1 MRPCA
6 DCGKRSRARGSRFH
20 ELGNLHLDRSEKA
33 VNKSTVTDRG
43 APRTGNPG
51 IPHSLRNVGYAKLCQ
66 PLLQHQKC
74 RLRAALPTS
83 REQRARYGA
92 PLDSWH
98 KEIFGLLLRGR
109 RSHWSVILDFW
120 HKEIFG
126 LLAGLALLVSF
137 CWTPACLAQPPRVVV
152 IHLDDTIQPI
162 SADYL
167 ARGLDLAAAQHAS
180 AVLIE
185 INTPGGLLDSMRQMV
200 SKMIAS
206 PVPVIVYVA
215 PSGSRA
221 GSAGFFLLQAA
232 DVAAMAPGSNAGAA
246 HPVVEGGKLD
256 DIMKQKL
263 ENDTAAFL
271 RSYVARRGRNV
282 AAAEDA
288 VRASKSYSDKEALQ
302 LNLIDVIAPDDA
314 TLLNTVDGR
323 TITRFDGSKVVLHTR
338 DAQLV
343 AVNPTLREEILD
355 RLTDPNL
362 AVLVLVVGGLLI
374 YVEFNT
380 PGTIVPGT
388 LGTILVLLA
397 LFALN
402 LLPVR
407 YTSVMLLAAAFVL
420 LILEAKFASHGVLAA
435 AGIVALVIGAL
446 TLVDG
451 PIPELRVHLATAL
464 STGLA
469 FGLITVFLLR
479 LALRARRSKVR
490 MGGDAMIGQIAVVT
504 LPLAP
509 SGQVMVNGELWQ
521 AESATP
527 AGRGEQVRVR
537 GLRDLT
543 LLVERVP

>member
-1 MRPCA
+1 MNR
-6 DCGKRSRARGSRFH
+6 
-20 ELGNLHLDRSEKA
+20 
-33 VNKSTVTDRG
+33 
-43 APRTGNPG
+43 
-51 IPHSLRNVGYAKLCQ
+51 I
-66 PLLQHQKC
+66 
-74 RLRAALPTS
+74 
-83 REQRARYGA
+83 
-92 PLDSWH
+92 
-98 KEIFGLLLRGR
+98 
-109 RSHWSVILDFW
+109 
-120 HKEIFG
+120 
-126 LLAGLALLVSF
+126 LLACSALILSCCGTLA
-137 CWTPACLAQPPRVVV
+137 CMAQQKPEVVL

-162 SADYL
+162 SADYM
-167 ARGLDLAAAQHAS
+167 ARGLDVAAAQHAS

-185 INTPGGLLDSMRQMV
+185 INTPGGLLDSTRHMV
-200 SKMIAS
+200 SRILAS

-221 GSAGFFLLQAA
+221 GSAGFFLLEAA

-246 HPVVEGGKLD
+246 HPVVEGGAKLD

-282 AAAEDA
+282 TAAEDA
-288 VRASKSYSDKEALQ
+288 IRASKSYSDQEALQ
-302 LNLIDVIAPDDA
+302 LKLIDLIAPNDRD
-314 TLLNTVDGR
+314 LLNTVDGR
-323 TITRFDGSKVVLHTR
+323 TITRFDGSTMVLHTR
-338 DAQLV
+338 DARLV
-343 AVNPTLREEILD
+343 AIEPTVREKILD

-362 AVLVLVVGGLLI
+362 AVLVLVIGGLLI

-380 PGTIVPGT
+380 PGTIIPGT

-397 LFALN
+397 IFSLN

-420 LILEAKFASHGVLAA
+420 LILEAHFATHGILGA
-435 AGIVALVIGAL
+435 AGILALVIGSL
-446 TLVDG
+446 TLVDA

-479 LALRARRSKVR
+479 LALKARRGKSR

-504 LPLAP
+504 QPLAP

-521 AESATP
+521 AESAIP
-527 AGRGEQVRVR
+527 AAAGEQVRVR

>member
-1 MRPCA
+1 
-6 DCGKRSRARGSRFH
+6 
-20 ELGNLHLDRSEKA
+20 
-33 VNKSTVTDRG
+33 VNRVL
-43 APRTGNPG
+43 A
-51 IPHSLRNVGYAKLCQ
+51 
-66 PLLQHQKC
+66 
-74 RLRAALPTS
+74 
-83 REQRARYGA
+83 
-92 PLDSWH
+92 
-98 KEIFGLLLRGR
+98 IFALLLASTG
-109 RSHWSVILDFW
+109 WA
-120 HKEIFG
+120 E
-126 LLAGLALLVSF
+126 
-137 CWTPACLAQPPRVVV
+137 QPRVIVM
-152 IHLDDTIQPI
+152 HLDDTIQPV

-185 INTPGGLLDSMRQMV
+185 LDTPGGLLDSMRQIV
-200 SKMIAS
+200 GKVLAS

-221 GSAGFFLLQAA
+221 GSAGFFLLEAA

-246 HPVVEGGKLD
+246 HPVVMGAKLD

-288 VRASKSYSDKEALQ
+288 VRASKSYSDKEAQQ
-302 LNLIDVIAPDDA
+302 LNLIDAIAPDETA
-314 TLLNTVDGR
+314 LLTMLDGR
-323 TITRFDGSKVVLHTR
+323 SITRFDGSKVVLHTR

-343 AVNPTLREEILD
+343 AVEPTLREKILD

-362 AVLVLVVGGLLI
+362 AVLVLVIGGLLI
-374 YVEFNT
+374 YVEFNA

-388 LGTILVLLA
+388 LGTIMVLIA

-407 YTSVMLLAAAFVL
+407 YTSVMLLVAAFVL
-420 LILEAKFASHGVLAA
+420 LILEAHFATHGVLGG
-435 AGIVALVIGAL
+435 AGILALVFGAL

-451 PIPELRVHLATAL
+451 PIPELRVHPATAL
-464 STGLA
+464 SAGLA

-479 LALRARRSKVR
+479 LALRARRSKSRTGV
-490 MGGDAMIGQIAVVT
+490 DAMIGEIAVVIQ
-504 LPLAP
+504 PLAP
-509 SGQVMVNGELWQ
+509 SGQVMVNGEIWQ

-527 AGRGEQVRVR
+527 AAPGERVRVR
-537 GLRDLT
+537 ELRDLT

>member
-1 MRPCA
+1 MNR
-6 DCGKRSRARGSRFH
+6 
-20 ELGNLHLDRSEKA
+20 
-33 VNKSTVTDRG
+33 
-43 APRTGNPG
+43 
-51 IPHSLRNVGYAKLCQ
+51 I
-66 PLLQHQKC
+66 LL
-74 RLRAALPTS
+74 ASSA
-83 REQRARYGA
+83 
-92 PLDSWH
+92 
-98 KEIFGLLLRGR
+98 LLLSCCG
-109 RSHWSVILDFW
+109 IL
-120 HKEIFG
+120 
-126 LLAGLALLVSF
+126 
-137 CWTPACLAQPPRVVV
+137 ACEAQQTQQNPEVVV

-162 SADYL
+162 SADYM

-200 SKMIAS
+200 SRVLAS

-221 GSAGFFLLQAA
+221 GSAGFFILEAA

-246 HPVVEGGKLD
+246 HPVVEGGPKLD

-288 VRASKSYSDKEALQ
+288 VRASKSYSDQEALQ
-302 LNLIDVIAPDDA
+302 LKLIDLVAPDDA
-314 TLLNTVDGR
+314 TLLSTIDGR

-338 DAQLV
+338 DARLV
-343 AVNPTLREEILD
+343 AVEPTLREKILD

-362 AVLVLVVGGLLI
+362 AVLVLVIGALLI

-397 LFALN
+397 IFALN

-407 YTSVMLLAAAFVL
+407 YTSVMLLVAAFVL
-420 LILEAKFASHGVLAA
+420 LILEAKFATHGVLAA
-435 AGIVALVIGAL
+435 AGILSLVIGAL
-446 TLVDG
+446 TLVDA

-479 LALRARRSKVR
+479 LAIKARRAKSR

-504 LPLAP
+504 QPLAP

-521 AESATP
+521 AESAVP
-527 AGRGEQVRVR
+527 AALGEHVRVR

>member
-1 MRPCA
+1 MNR
-6 DCGKRSRARGSRFH
+6 
-20 ELGNLHLDRSEKA
+20 
-33 VNKSTVTDRG
+33 
-43 APRTGNPG
+43 
-51 IPHSLRNVGYAKLCQ
+51 
-66 PLLQHQKC
+66 LL
-74 RLRAALPTS
+74 
-83 REQRARYGA
+83 
-92 PLDSWH
+92 
-98 KEIFGLLLRGR
+98 
-109 RSHWSVILDFW
+109 SVLMLACCW
-120 HKEIFG
+120 T
-126 LLAGLALLVSF
+126 LAGQ
-137 CWTPACLAQPPRVVV
+137 AQQPRVIV

-162 SADYL
+162 SADYM
-167 ARGLDLAAAQHAS
+167 ARGLEAAATQHAN

-200 SKMIAS
+200 SKVIAS
-206 PVPVIVYVA
+206 QIPVIVYVA
-215 PSGSRA
+215 PSGARA
-221 GSAGFFLLQAA
+221 GSAGFFLLEAA

-246 HPVVEGGKLD
+246 HPVVMGAKLD
-256 DIMKQKL
+256 DTMKQKL

-282 AAAEDA
+282 QAAEDA
-288 VRASKSYSDKEALQ
+288 VRSSKSYSDQEALQ
-302 LNLIDVIAPDDA
+302 LKLIDLVAPDDA
-314 TLLNTVDGR
+314 SLLNDIDGR
-323 TITRFDGSKVVLHTR
+323 TITRFDGSKIVLHTR
-338 DAQLV
+338 AAELV
-343 AVNPTLREEILD
+343 AVDPTLREEILD

-362 AVLVLVVGGLLI
+362 AVLVLMVGGLLI

-380 PGTIVPGT
+380 PGTIIPGT

-397 LFALN
+397 LFGLN

-407 YTSVMLLAAAFVL
+407 YTSVMLLIAAFAL
-420 LILEAKFASHGVLAA
+420 LILEAHFASHGVLAA
-435 AGIVALVIGAL
+435 AGILCLVIGAL

-464 STGLA
+464 SAGLA

-504 LPLAP
+504 QPLAP
-509 SGQVMVNGELWQ
+509 TGQVMVNGELWQ

-527 AGRGEQVRVR
+527 AALGEQVRVR

>member
-1 MRPCA
+1 MNR
-6 DCGKRSRARGSRFH
+6 
-20 ELGNLHLDRSEKA
+20 
-33 VNKSTVTDRG
+33 
-43 APRTGNPG
+43 
-51 IPHSLRNVGYAKLCQ
+51 I
-66 PLLQHQKC
+66 LLAC
-74 RLRAALPTS
+74 SA
-83 REQRARYGA
+83 
-92 PLDSWH
+92 
-98 KEIFGLLLRGR
+98 LLLSCCGA
-109 RSHWSVILDFW
+109 
-120 HKEIFG
+120 
-126 LLAGLALLVSF
+126 LA
-137 CWTPACLAQPPRVVV
+137 CQAQQTQQNPEVVV

-162 SADYL
+162 SADYM

-200 SKMIAS
+200 GRVLAS

-221 GSAGFFLLQAA
+221 GSAGFFILEAA

-246 HPVVEGGKLD
+246 HPVVEGGPKLD

-288 VRASKSYSDKEALQ
+288 VRASKSYSDQEALQ
-302 LNLIDVIAPDDA
+302 LKLIDLVAPDDA
-314 TLLNTVDGR
+314 TLLNTIDGR
-323 TITRFDGSKVVLHTR
+323 TITRFDGSKVVFHTL
-338 DAQLV
+338 DARLV
-343 AVNPTLREEILD
+343 AVEPTLREKILD

-362 AVLVLVVGGLLI
+362 AVLVLVIGALLI

-380 PGTIVPGT
+380 PGTIIPGT

-397 LFALN
+397 IFALN

-407 YTSVMLLAAAFVL
+407 YTSVMLLIAALVL
-420 LILEAKFASHGVLAA
+420 LILEAKFATHGVLAA
-435 AGIVALVIGAL
+435 AGILSLVIGAL
-446 TLVDG
+446 TLVDA

-479 LALRARRSKVR
+479 LAIKARRGKSR

-504 LPLAP
+504 QPLAP

-521 AESATP
+521 AESAVP
-527 AGRGEQVRVR
+527 AALGEHVRVR

>member
-1 MRPCA
+1 MNR
-6 DCGKRSRARGSRFH
+6 
-20 ELGNLHLDRSEKA
+20 
-33 VNKSTVTDRG
+33 
-43 APRTGNPG
+43 
-51 IPHSLRNVGYAKLCQ
+51 I
-66 PLLQHQKC
+66 LLAC
-74 RLRAALPTS
+74 AAL
-83 REQRARYGA
+83 
-92 PLDSWH
+92 
-98 KEIFGLLLRGR
+98 LLGCC
-109 RSHWSVILDFW
+109 
-120 HKEIFG
+120 ET
-126 LLAGLALLVSF
+126 LA
-137 CWTPACLAQPPRVVV
+137 CQAQQTQQKPEVVV

-162 SADYL
+162 SADYM

-200 SKMIAS
+200 SRILAS

-221 GSAGFFLLQAA
+221 GSAGFFLLEAA

-246 HPVVEGGKLD
+246 HPVVEGGPKLD

-282 AAAEDA
+282 TAAEDA
-288 VRASKSYSDKEALQ
+288 VRASKSYSDQEALQ
-302 LNLIDVIAPDDA
+302 LKLIDLVAPDDA
-314 TLLNTVDGR
+314 TLLNTIDGR
-323 TITRFDGSKVVLHTR
+323 TITRFDGSRLVLHTR
-338 DAQLV
+338 DARLV
-343 AVNPTLREEILD
+343 AVEPTLREKILD

-362 AVLVLVVGGLLI
+362 AVLVLVIGALLI

-397 LFALN
+397 IFALN

-407 YTSVMLLAAAFVL
+407 YTSVMLLVAAFVL
-420 LILEAKFASHGVLAA
+420 LILEAKFATHGVLAA
-435 AGIVALVIGAL
+435 AGILSLVIGAL
-446 TLVDG
+446 TLVDA

-479 LALRARRSKVR
+479 LAIKARRSKWR

-504 LPLAP
+504 QPLAP

-521 AESATP
+521 AESAVP
-527 AGRGEQVRVR
+527 AALGEQVRVR

>member
-1 MRPCA
+1 MNR
-6 DCGKRSRARGSRFH
+6 
-20 ELGNLHLDRSEKA
+20 
-33 VNKSTVTDRG
+33 
-43 APRTGNPG
+43 
-51 IPHSLRNVGYAKLCQ
+51 
-66 PLLQHQKC
+66 LL
-74 RLRAALPTS
+74 
-83 REQRARYGA
+83 
-92 PLDSWH
+92 
-98 KEIFGLLLRGR
+98 
-109 RSHWSVILDFW
+109 SVLMLACCW
-120 HKEIFG
+120 T
-126 LLAGLALLVSF
+126 LAGQ
-137 CWTPACLAQPPRVVV
+137 AQQPRVIV

-162 SADYL
+162 SADYM
-167 ARGLDLAAAQHAS
+167 ARGLEAAATQHAN

-200 SKMIAS
+200 SKVIAS

-221 GSAGFFLLQAA
+221 GSAGFFLLEAA

-246 HPVVEGGKLD
+246 HPVVVGAKLD

-282 AAAEDA
+282 QAAEDA
-288 VRASKSYSDKEALQ
+288 VRSSKSYSDQEALQ
-302 LNLIDVIAPDDA
+302 LKLIDLVAPDDA
-314 TLLNTVDGR
+314 SLLNEIDGR

-338 DAQLV
+338 GAEMV
-343 AVNPTLREEILD
+343 AVDPTLREEILD

-362 AVLVLVVGGLLI
+362 AVLVLMVGGLLI

-380 PGTIVPGT
+380 PGTIIPGA

-397 LFALN
+397 VFGLN

-407 YTSVMLLAAAFVL
+407 YTSVMLLVAAFAL
-420 LILEAKFASHGVLAA
+420 LILEAHFASHGVLAA
-435 AGIVALVIGAL
+435 AGILCMVIGAL

-464 STGLA
+464 SAGLA

-479 LALRARRSKVR
+479 LALRARRSKFR

-504 LPLAP
+504 QPLAP
-509 SGQVMVNGELWQ
+509 TGQVMVNGELWQ

-527 AGRGEQVRVR
+527 AALGEQVRVR

>member
-1 MRPCA
+1 MNR
-6 DCGKRSRARGSRFH
+6 
-20 ELGNLHLDRSEKA
+20 LL
-33 VNKSTVTDRG
+33 
-43 APRTGNPG
+43 
-51 IPHSLRNVGYAKLCQ
+51 NV
-66 PLLQHQKC
+66 
-74 RLRAALPTS
+74 
-83 REQRARYGA
+83 
-92 PLDSWH
+92 
-98 KEIFGLLLRGR
+98 LLLACC
-109 RSHWSVILDFW
+109 WPI
-120 HKEIFG
+120 
-126 LLAGLALLVSF
+126 AGQ
-137 CWTPACLAQPPRVVV
+137 AQQPRVIV
-152 IHLDDTIQPI
+152 IHLNDTIQPV

-167 ARGLDLAAAQHAS
+167 ARGLDAAASQHAG

-185 INTPGGLLDSMRQMV
+185 INTPGGLIESMRQMV

-221 GSAGFFLLQAA
+221 GSAGFFLLEAA

-246 HPVVEGGKLD
+246 HPVVEGAKLD

-282 AAAEDA
+282 QAAEDA
-288 VRASKSYSDKEALQ
+288 VRSSKSYSDSEALQ
-302 LNLIDVIAPDDA
+302 LKLIDLIAPDDA
-314 TLLNTVDGR
+314 SLLNTLDGR

-338 DAQLV
+338 GAQLV
-343 AVNPTLREEILD
+343 PVDPTLREQILD

-362 AVLVLVVGGLLI
+362 AVLVLMVGGLLI

-380 PGTIVPGT
+380 PGTIIPGT

-397 LFALN
+397 LFGLN

-420 LILEAKFASHGVLAA
+420 LILEAHFATHGVLAA
-435 AGIVALVIGAL
+435 AGILALVIGAL

-464 STGLA
+464 SAGLA

-479 LALRARRSKVR
+479 LAIRARRSKVR

-504 LPLAP
+504 QPLAP

-521 AESATP
+521 AESALP
-527 AGRGEQVRVR
+527 ATAGEQVRVR

-543 LLVERVP
+543 LLVERIP

>member
-1 MRPCA
+1 MNRLPLACWA
-6 DCGKRSRARGSRFH
+6 LILSCCGTLA
-20 ELGNLHLDRSEKA
+20 
-33 VNKSTVTDRG
+33 
-43 APRTGNPG
+43 
-51 IPHSLRNVGYAKLCQ
+51 CQ
-66 PLLQHQKC
+66 
-74 RLRAALPTS
+74 
-83 REQRARYGA
+83 
-92 PLDSWH
+92 
-98 KEIFGLLLRGR
+98 
-109 RSHWSVILDFW
+109 
-120 HKEIFG
+120 
-126 LLAGLALLVSF
+126 
-137 CWTPACLAQPPRVVV
+137 AQQTQQSPEVVV

-162 SADYL
+162 SADYM
-167 ARGLDLAAAQHAS
+167 ARGLDLATAQHAS

-185 INTPGGLLDSMRQMV
+185 IDTPGGLLDSMRQMV
-200 SKMIAS
+200 SRILAS

-246 HPVVEGGKLD
+246 HPVVEGAKLD

-288 VRASKSYSDKEALQ
+288 VRASKSYSDQEALQ
-302 LNLIDVIAPDDA
+302 LKLIDLVAPDDA

-323 TITRFDGSKVVLHTR
+323 TITRFDGSKAVLHTR
-338 DAQLV
+338 DARLV
-343 AVNPTLREEILD
+343 AVEPTLREKILD

-362 AVLVLVVGGLLI
+362 AVLVLVIGALLI

-380 PGTIVPGT
+380 PGTIIPGT

-397 LFALN
+397 IFALN

-420 LILEAKFASHGVLAA
+420 LILEAKFATHGVLAA
-435 AGIVALVIGAL
+435 AGILSLVIGAL
-446 TLVDG
+446 TLVDA

-479 LALRARRSKVR
+479 LALKARRSKSR
-490 MGGDAMIGQIAVVT
+490 MGGDAMIGLIAVVT
-504 LPLAP
+504 QPLAP

-527 AGRGEQVRVR
+527 AAPGEHVRVR

>member
-1 MRPCA
+1 MNR
-6 DCGKRSRARGSRFH
+6 
-20 ELGNLHLDRSEKA
+20 
-33 VNKSTVTDRG
+33 
-43 APRTGNPG
+43 
-51 IPHSLRNVGYAKLCQ
+51 
-66 PLLQHQKC
+66 LL
-74 RLRAALPTS
+74 
-83 REQRARYGA
+83 
-92 PLDSWH
+92 
-98 KEIFGLLLRGR
+98 
-109 RSHWSVILDFW
+109 SVLILACCW
-120 HKEIFG
+120 T
-126 LLAGLALLVSF
+126 LAGQ
-137 CWTPACLAQPPRVVV
+137 AQQPRVIV

-162 SADYL
+162 SADYM
-167 ARGLDLAAAQHAS
+167 ARGLNAAAAQHAN

-200 SKMIAS
+200 SKVIAS

-215 PSGSRA
+215 PSGARA
-221 GSAGFFLLQAA
+221 GSAGFFLLEAA

-246 HPVVEGGKLD
+246 HPVVMGAKLD
-256 DIMKQKL
+256 DTMKQKL

-282 AAAEDA
+282 QAAEDA
-288 VRASKSYSDKEALQ
+288 VRSSKSYSDQEALQ
-302 LNLIDVIAPDDA
+302 LKLIDLVAPDDA
-314 TLLNTVDGR
+314 SLLNDIDGR
-323 TITRFDGSKVVLHTR
+323 TITRFDGSKIVLHTR
-338 DAQLV
+338 AAELV
-343 AVNPTLREEILD
+343 AVDPTLREEILD

-362 AVLVLVVGGLLI
+362 AVLVLMVGGLLI

-380 PGTIVPGT
+380 PGTIIPGT

-397 LFALN
+397 VFGLN

-407 YTSVMLLAAAFVL
+407 YTSVMLLVAAFAL
-420 LILEAKFASHGVLAA
+420 LILEAHFASHGVLAA
-435 AGIVALVIGAL
+435 AGILCLVIGAL

-464 STGLA
+464 SAGLA

-504 LPLAP
+504 QPLAP
-509 SGQVMVNGELWQ
+509 TGQVMVNGELWQ

-527 AGRGEQVRVR
+527 AALGEQVRVR

>member
-1 MRPCA
+1 
-6 DCGKRSRARGSRFH
+6 
-20 ELGNLHLDRSEKA
+20 
-33 VNKSTVTDRG
+33 VNRVL
-43 APRTGNPG
+43 A
-51 IPHSLRNVGYAKLCQ
+51 
-66 PLLQHQKC
+66 
-74 RLRAALPTS
+74 
-83 REQRARYGA
+83 
-92 PLDSWH
+92 
-98 KEIFGLLLRGR
+98 IFALLLASTG
-109 RSHWSVILDFW
+109 WA
-120 HKEIFG
+120 E
-126 LLAGLALLVSF
+126 
-137 CWTPACLAQPPRVVV
+137 QPRVIA
-152 IHLDDTIQPI
+152 IHLDDTIQPV

-185 INTPGGLLDSMRQMV
+185 LDTPGGLLDSMRQIV
-200 SKMIAS
+200 GKVLAS

-221 GSAGFFLLQAA
+221 GSAGFFLLEAA

-246 HPVVEGGKLD
+246 HPVMMGGGKLD
-256 DIMKQKL
+256 DTMKQKL

-288 VRASKSYSDKEALQ
+288 VRASKSYSDKEAQQ
-302 LNLIDVIAPDDA
+302 LNLIDVIAPDETA
-314 TLLNTVDGR
+314 LLTMLDGR

-343 AVNPTLREEILD
+343 AVDPTLREKILD

-362 AVLVLVVGGLLI
+362 AVLLLMVGGLLI
-374 YVEFNT
+374 YLEFNA

-388 LGTILVLLA
+388 LGTIMVLIA

-407 YTSVMLLAAAFVL
+407 YTSVMLLVAAFVL
-420 LILEAKFASHGVLAA
+420 LILEAHFATHGVLAG
-435 AGIVALVIGAL
+435 AGILALVFGAL

-464 STGLA
+464 SAGLA

-479 LALRARRSKVR
+479 LALRARRNKSLIGV
-490 MGGDAMIGQIAVVT
+490 DAMIGQIAVVIQ
-504 LPLAP
+504 PLAP
-509 SGQVMVNGELWQ
+509 SGQVMVNGEIWQ

-527 AGRGEQVRVR
+527 VAPGERVRVR
-537 GLRDLT
+537 ELRELT

>member
-1 MRPCA
+1 MNRFLVAGCA
-6 DCGKRSRARGSRFH
+6 LILSCCASFACQ
-20 ELGNLHLDRSEKA
+20 A
-33 VNKSTVTDRG
+33 QQTQQ
-43 APRTGNPG
+43 NP
-51 IPHSLRNVGYAKLCQ
+51 
-66 PLLQHQKC
+66 
-74 RLRAALPTS
+74 
-83 REQRARYGA
+83 E
-92 PLDSWH
+92 
-98 KEIFGLLLRGR
+98 
-109 RSHWSVILDFW
+109 
-120 HKEIFG
+120 
-126 LLAGLALLVSF
+126 
-137 CWTPACLAQPPRVVV
+137 VVV

-162 SADYL
+162 SADYM

-185 INTPGGLLDSMRQMV
+185 INTPGGLLDSMRKMV
-200 SKMIAS
+200 SRVLAS

-232 DVAAMAPGSNAGAA
+232 DIAAMAPGSNAGAA
-246 HPVVEGGKLD
+246 HPVVEGAKLD

-288 VRASKSYSDKEALQ
+288 VRTSKSYSDQEALQ
-302 LNLIDVIAPDDA
+302 LKLIDLVAPDDA

-323 TITRFDGSKVVLHTR
+323 TITRFDGSKAVLHTR
-338 DAQLV
+338 DARLV
-343 AVNPTLREEILD
+343 AVEPTLREKILD

-362 AVLVLVVGGLLI
+362 AVLVLVIGALLI

-380 PGTIVPGT
+380 PGTIIPGT

-397 LFALN
+397 IFSLN

-420 LILEAKFASHGVLAA
+420 LILEAKFATHGVLAA
-435 AGIVALVIGAL
+435 AGIVSLVVGAL

-479 LALRARRSKVR
+479 LALKARRSKSR
-490 MGGDAMIGQIAVVT
+490 MGADAMIGQIAVV
-504 LPLAP
+504 LQPLAP
-509 SGQVMVNGELWQ
+509 SGQVMVNGEIWQ

-527 AGRGEQVRVR
+527 AAAGEHVRVR
-537 GLRDLT
+537 GLRELT